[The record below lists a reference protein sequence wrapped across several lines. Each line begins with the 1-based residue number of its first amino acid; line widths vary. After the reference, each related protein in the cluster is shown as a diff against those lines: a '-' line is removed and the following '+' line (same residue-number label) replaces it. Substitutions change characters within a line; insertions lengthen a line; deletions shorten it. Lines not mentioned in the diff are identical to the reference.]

1 MYDRPMLASM
11 HGRLLGGFSH
21 GSLRHGGTAGLHLL
35 GVLLM
40 IAATVVLAAAAT
52 AGVSQWAGKRFQ
64 NEDSTKAVA
73 WATFL
78 VVFVALGWLT
88 LRVV

>member
-1 MYDRPMLASM
+1 MIYLV
-11 HGRLLGGFSH
+11 HGRLMSGFGHGG
-21 GSLRHGGTAGLHLL
+21 LRHGNVLGLHIL

-52 AGVSQWAGKRFQ
+52 AAMSEWVSRRYR
-64 NEDSTKAVA
+64 NEDSTKAAA
-73 WATFL
+73 WVTFL
-78 VVFVALGWLT
+78 VVFAALGWLT